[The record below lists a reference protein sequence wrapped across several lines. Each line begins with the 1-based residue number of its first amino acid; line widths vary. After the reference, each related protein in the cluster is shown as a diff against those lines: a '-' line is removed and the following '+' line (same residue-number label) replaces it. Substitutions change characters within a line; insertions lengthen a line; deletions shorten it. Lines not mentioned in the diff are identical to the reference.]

1 MRRVLT
7 LSGLGELGPHLLDAL
22 QDHVAV
28 SVKSLHSTQQLLVI
42 PNVQWVN
49 LIN

>member
-1 MRRVLT
+1 MNT
-7 LSGLGELGPHLLDAL
+7 FPSFGELSPHLLDPL